1 MITVNILDIDNNV
14 KYIVVIMSL
23 THYIVTDLKHRIH
36 TGLELPGKLTLEGLS
51 GHYQVSTTPIRLA
64 LKKLISEGYLKR
76 SAGGRALTVN
86 EVKVSSKRNPIPQP
100 PERPGNHYEQ
110 VADDLV
116 SLSFLGKEI
125 YLREEHAAR
134 KYGISRTAMR
144 QIFERLAGLGIL
156 EHVPRKGWSLRPFR
170 YEYLMMFAEAREMM
184 EVGAL
189 RLARIRLVEEDLR
202 QVLDRNV
209 LPTTKTEMPQS
220 DNSLHEY
227 LILKSKNLF
236 IKDFF
241 DRYRRYYD
249 VLHRWEL
256 RDREAGMESV
266 RQHQRIAEALIR
278 RDWVEAERMLIEH
291 IHHSQAG
298 VKKLFEGDKLK
309 AGLFGNEFR
318 QFIINQ
324 LEER

>member
-1 MITVNILDIDNNV
+1 M
-14 KYIVVIMSL
+14 
-23 THYIVTDLKHRIH
+23 
-36 TGLELPGKLTLEGLS
+36 E
-51 GHYQVSTTPIRLA
+51 
-64 LKKLISEGYLKR
+64 
-76 SAGGRALTVN
+76 
-86 EVKVSSKRNPIPQP
+86 P
-100 PERPGNHYEQ
+100 PERPGNQYEQ
-110 VADDLV
+110 VANDLV
-116 SLSFLGKEI
+116 GLSFLGKAV
-125 YLREEHAAR
+125 YLREQHAAE

-189 RLARIRLVEEDLR
+189 RLAQIRLVEEDLR
-202 QVLDRNV
+202 RILDRNI
-209 LPTTKTEMPQS
+209 LPVAESERPQS

-241 DRYRRYYD
+241 DRYQRYYD
-249 VLHRWEL
+249 VLHRWEQ

-266 RQHQRIAEALIR
+266 RQHRRIAEALIR
-278 RDWVEAERMLIEH
+278 REWAEAEHVLIEH

-298 VKKLFEGDKLK
+298 VKKLFEGDQL
-309 AGLFGNEFR
+309 ATRLFGSEFR
-318 QFIINQ
+318 QFIQNQ

>member
-1 MITVNILDIDNNV
+1 
-14 KYIVVIMSL
+14 MSL
-23 THYIVTDLKHRIH
+23 TEYIETDLKHRIH
-36 TGLELPGKLTLEGLS
+36 SGLELPGKLTLEGLS

-64 LKKLISEGYLKR
+64 LKQLISEGYLKR
-76 SAGGRALTVN
+76 SARGGGLTVN
-86 EVKVSSKRNPIPQP
+86 PNKARPKAGAAPEP
-100 PERPGNHYEQ
+100 PERPGNTYEQ
-110 VADDLV
+110 VANDLV
-116 SLSFLGKEI
+116 GLSFLGKEI
-125 YLREEHAAR
+125 YLREQHAAE
-134 KYGISRTAMR
+134 KYGISRTALR

-170 YEYLMMFAEAREMM
+170 YEYLMMFTEAREMM

-189 RLARIRLVEEDLR
+189 KLARIRLVEEDL
-202 QVLDRNV
+202 QQILDRNV
-209 LPTTKTEMPQS
+209 LPQS

-227 LILKSKNLF
+227 LILKSQNLF

-249 VLHRWEL
+249 VLHRWEQ
-256 RDREAGMESV
+256 RDRKAVAESV
-266 RQHQRIAEALIR
+266 RQHRQIAEALIR

-298 VKKLFEGDKLK
+298 IKKLFEGNQPN

-318 QFIINQ
+318 KFIIDQ

>member
-1 MITVNILDIDNNV
+1 MSFTE
-14 KYIVVIMSL
+14 YIE
-23 THYIVTDLKHRIH
+23 TDLKHRIH
-36 TGLELPGKLTLEGLS
+36 GGLELPGKLTLEGLS
-51 GHYQVSTTPIRLA
+51 RHYQVSTTPIRLA

-76 SAGGRALTVN
+76 SAGGGGLTVN
-86 EVKVSSKRNPIPQP
+86 KIKARSKGGPAPEP
-100 PERPGNHYEQ
+100 PERPGNQYEQ
-110 VADDLV
+110 VANDLV
-116 SLSFLGKEI
+116 GLSFLGKEV
-125 YLREEHAAR
+125 YLREQHAAE

-156 EHVPRKGWSLRPFR
+156 EHVPRKGWCLRPFR
-170 YEYLMMFAEAREMM
+170 YEYLLMFAEAREMM

-189 RLARIRLVEEDLR
+189 RLAKIRLVEEDLR
-202 QVLDRNV
+202 RILDRNV
-209 LPTTKTEMPQS
+209 LPATESKNPQS

-241 DRYRRYYD
+241 DRYQRYYD
-249 VLHRWEL
+249 VLHRWEQ
-256 RDREAGMESV
+256 RDRKAGVESV
-266 RQHQRIAEALIR
+266 RQHRRIAEALIR
-278 RDWVEAERMLIEH
+278 RDWVDAERTLIEH

-298 VKKLFEGDKLK
+298 VKKVFDDTPPN

-318 QFIINQ
+318 KFITDQ